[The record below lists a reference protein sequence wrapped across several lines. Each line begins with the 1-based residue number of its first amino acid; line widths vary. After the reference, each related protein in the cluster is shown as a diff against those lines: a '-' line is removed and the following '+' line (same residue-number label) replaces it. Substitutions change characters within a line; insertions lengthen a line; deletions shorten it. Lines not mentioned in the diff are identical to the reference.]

1 MEKRLLIAIVLSF
14 AFLLAWSHFVGKY
27 SPPSK
32 VSPATPI
39 VSDPLQQEPQQEPLF
54 ASAEETRSTF
64 ELDHTSLIFNEPS
77 ATLAEVVFPQFQ
89 DHALILEKGLQL
101 PGIATEFLRQVSGNK
116 EITYVASWDDKKI
129 IKRLSKRERAY
140 LWDLEITVQNTS
152 NENISFG
159 LPLVLGTLGP
169 SIQRK
174 PAEQFQ
180 DICISQKLKVEYPNI
195 KKEAGFS
202 EIEFVS
208 LRDQYF
214 VLIVQPEKGDYS
226 AAISKYGAG
235 QSLLSIRS
243 SELVIAPGQEIKEKF
258 LIYMGPQDAKI
269 LSSISP
275 DWNSII
281 FYGKFD
287 FIAKLLAKTLD
298 FFYGITKNWG
308 WSIILFSLAIYLLL
322 FPLSIK
328 QMVSMKKMQEL
339 QPQMHELESKYKNNP
354 QKLNLERMELFKQN
368 KVNPLGGCLPML
380 LQLPIFLKLYLVLTR
395 SIYLKGA
402 DFLWIKDLSR
412 PDRLVKMFHVEHF
425 GEWQYLNIL
434 PVLIGIAMFVQQR
447 TSTVQMGGASAEQQK
462 MMMVIMPVMMV
473 FVFYNMPSGLVLYWL
488 INNLLSLGYQVKIL
502 NKK

>member
-1 MEKRLLIAIVLSF
+1 MEKRLLIAIVISF
-14 AFLLAWSHFVGKY
+14 AFLLAWSQFVGKF
-27 SPPSK
+27 SPSSSIPPAPV
-32 VSPATPI
+32 VSQ
-39 VSDPLQQEPQQEPLF
+39 PLQQDLKPEPQPVN
-54 ASAEETRSTF
+54 SEETRSSF
-64 ELDHTSLIFNEPS
+64 ELDQTRLVFGEPS
-77 ATLAEVVFPQFQ
+77 AFLVEAVFPQFQ
-89 DHALILEKGLQL
+89 DHALILEKGLYL
-101 PGIATEFLRQVSGNK
+101 PGISAEFSRQVSENK
-116 EITYVASWDDKKI
+116 EITYIANETDKKI
-129 IKRLSKRERAY
+129 IKRLSKNEKTY
-140 LWDLEITVQNTS
+140 LWDLEVTVQNIS
-152 NENISFG
+152 KENISFG

-169 SIQRK
+169 SAQRK
-174 PAEQFQ
+174 AAEQFQ
-180 DICISQKLKVEYPNI
+180 DICISQKLKVDYPNI
-195 KKEAGFS
+195 KKEAAFN

-214 VLIVQPEKGDYS
+214 VLIVQPENSDYS
-226 AAISKYGAG
+226 AVISKYGTG
-235 QSLLSIRS
+235 QSLFSIRS
-243 SELVIAPGQEIKEKF
+243 KEFVIAPGQEIKQKF
-258 LIYMGPQDAKI
+258 QIYIGPQDVKI
-269 LSSISP
+269 LSAISP
-275 DWNSII
+275 DWNSVI

-339 QPQMHELESKYKNNP
+339 QPQMHELENKYKDNP

-368 KVNPLGGCLPML
+368 KVNPLGGCLPMI

-395 SIYLKGA
+395 LIYLKGA

-434 PVLIGIAMFVQQR
+434 PVLIGIAMFVQQK
-447 TSTVQMGGASAEQQK
+447 TSTAQMGGTSAEQQK
-462 MMMVIMPVMMV
+462 MMMVLMPVMMV